1 MFAQNVVQPKLI
13 GLTAY
18 ASFSGN
24 KGEDLTK
31 ILNTPLTTGASYT
44 MAMIPETI
52 LRAVDLM
59 ETDLSN
65 SSVLILGATSSIG
78 KYCIEILHHFVK
90 EVFITAHN
98 QDKLNLL
105 LSELPKEKKEKLK
118 YCREVGS
125 ILDKT
130 NIIII
135 ATNRLPIGLDFSK
148 VVSGAIIFD
157 ASYPRKIPNDARD
170 DVLVIDGV
178 AIRPPGKVNFNFDF
192 GLPPG
197 LCYPCIAEAMIL
209 ALERKYVNY
218 SVGRDANAIRIREIL
233 RWGARHGFEIASL
246 TSREKV
252 ITNEDI
258 IKIKHNSLKNRKKKF
273 LLWG

>member
-1 MFAQNVVQPKLI
+1 
-13 GLTAY
+13 
-18 ASFSGN
+18 
-24 KGEDLTK
+24 
-31 ILNTPLTTGASYT
+31 
-44 MAMIPETI
+44 
-52 LRAVDLM
+52 
-59 ETDLSN
+59 
-65 SSVLILGATSSIG
+65 
-78 KYCIEILHHFVK
+78 
-90 EVFITAHN
+90 
-98 QDKLNLL
+98 
-105 LSELPKEKKEKLK
+105 
-118 YCREVGS
+118 
-125 ILDKT
+125 
-130 NIIII
+130 
-135 ATNRLPIGLDFSK
+135 